1 MTLSVARR
9 WFDCNLVERH
19 SLHIAA
25 HHTAAAV
32 AEWVQVAAGE
42 VALVVQN
49 LAEPAH
55 MLQLREAEV
64 GHSLVDSAGDSWA
77 SAVWP
82 VELEA
87 GTRPAVVAVGEQWKG
102 VVGTCFESCI
112 VRPFRREQ
120 HVRLGQVRCRHDWGW
135 PIFG

>member
-1 MTLSVARR
+1 MVAAAAAAADNNLEGRCMTLSVARR

-55 MLQLREAEV
+55 TLQLREAEV

-77 SAVWP
+77 NA
-82 VELEA
+82 A
-87 GTRPAVVAVGEQWKG
+87 
-102 VVGTCFESCI
+102 
-112 VRPFRREQ
+112 
-120 HVRLGQVRCRHDWGW
+120 
-135 PIFG
+135 